1 MCDELIKEIEK
12 AKELGRSERRKQER
26 ILQKKY
32 NDKNIR
38 IINNKNFTKSE
49 PLNREQRRNLVK
61 DKNLLLEII
70 KIINKY
76 LPNLG
81 NIIDNLTDKR
91 HKSYI
96 TYSMKTI
103 IFTRLFALICGITT
117 MNGMTKAFNTEDA
130 IKNLSKIC
138 NQQLDEVPDWQ
149 TIQDVIEQL
158 DIEEIRNIRKYIVKA
173 LVRSK
178 MFYKYRHNEAFQLV
192 VDGTGISSHNYN
204 LNGNCII
211 KKTKKEVKYY
221 KQVLEA
227 KIVVGNIVISLDTEW
242 IENSDMNTEKQKQD
256 CEIKAFKRMAKRIK
270 KEYPQM
276 KFIITGDALY
286 ANAPMIQICKD
297 NKWNYIFNLKKK
309 RLKQIY
315 EDFEDNIAYENQ
327 TKKDNYFLSTNI
339 KYKDYTLAA
348 IRYQEVQKEETLS
361 FNYIT
366 NLKVNDHNIEK
377 IVKMGR
383 SRWKIENEGFNEQK
397 NGTFCISHLCSRN
410 ENALKIHYYFIQIAH
425 IIRQLLE
432 LGSIML
438 RDMKLSTKKGVSDTI
453 KQNLTSSLI
462 PNLDSIENNFQL
474 RFSTS

>member
-1 MCDELIKEIEK
+1 
-12 AKELGRSERRKQER
+12 
-26 ILQKKY
+26 
-32 NDKNIR
+32 
-38 IINNKNFTKSE
+38 
-49 PLNREQRRNLVK
+49 
-61 DKNLLLEII
+61 
-70 KIINKY
+70 
-76 LPNLG
+76 
-81 NIIDNLTDKR
+81 
-91 HKSYI
+91 
-96 TYSMKTI
+96 
-103 IFTRLFALICGITT
+103 

-204 LNGNCII
+204 LNGTCII
-211 KKTKKEVKYY
+211 KKTKKEIKYY

-256 CEIKAFKRMAKRIK
+256 YEIKAFKRMAKRIK

-315 EDFEDNIAYENQ
+315 EDFEDNLAYENE
-327 TKKDNYFLSTNI
+327 TKKDNYFLSNNI
-339 KYKDYTLAA
+339 EYKGYTLSA
-348 IRYQEVQKEETLS
+348 IRYQEVQNEETLS

-438 RDMKLSTKKGVSDTI
+438 RDMKLSTKKEVSDTI

>member
-438 RDMKLSTKKGVSDTI
+438 RDMKLSTKKEVSDTI